1 MRFEVRSCPW
11 PNEKVIH
18 GRNFDLPGIAR
29 LETSNFKLRTLN
41 QHSNFKPRT
50 SNLTYAHHKI
60 HSILIHHVCP
70 IYIFDNRWVIG
81 GNAIPPLGKFLDPF
95 HGFWQNIESSEN
107 PESITLEIPGVKDK
121 VTVVFDSLDIPHI
134 FANNDEDLYFAQG
147 YVTAAH
153 RLWQMEFQTHAAAG
167 RVSEITGE
175 GKNGVI
181 LNYDRSQRRLGM
193 VYGAEKTLNL
203 VNQDSFQK

>member
-1 MRFEVRSCPW
+1 MRIIKFILSLA
-11 PNEKVIH
+11 IT
-18 GRNFDLPGIAR
+18 F
-29 LETSNFKLRTLN
+29 TL
-41 QHSNFKPRT
+41 
-50 SNLTYAHHKI
+50 
-60 HSILIHHVCP
+60 
-70 IYIFDNRWVIG
+70 IYLFDNRWVIG
-81 GNAIPPLGKFLDPF
+81 GNPLPPLGKFLDPF

-107 PESITLEIPGVKDK
+107 PASITLEIPGVKDK

-134 FANNDEDLYFAQG
+134 FANNDEDLYYAQG
-147 YVTAAH
+147 YVTAAQ

-193 VYGAEKTLNL
+193 LYGAEKTMNL
-203 VNQDSFQK
+203 VNHDSLSKMMVGQYSNGVNAYINSLEYKNLPFEYKLLNYEPEQWLPLKCALLLK